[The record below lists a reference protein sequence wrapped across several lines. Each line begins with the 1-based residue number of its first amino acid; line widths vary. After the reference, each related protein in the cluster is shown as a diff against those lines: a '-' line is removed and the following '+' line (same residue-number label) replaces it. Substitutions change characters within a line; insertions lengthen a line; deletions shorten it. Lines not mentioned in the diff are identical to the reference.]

1 MRKKIWA
8 WICVK
13 NIKIQYLKKMNEFR
27 FSCLQSLAENRP
39 PESNIMS
46 LNQK

>member
-1 MRKKIWA
+1 
-8 WICVK
+8 
-13 NIKIQYLKKMNEFR
+13 MNEFR

-46 LNQK
+46 LNQKKLKRNENNEQDNENSYKM